1 MGCCS
6 RRRTFSNNQRALGC
20 ALDDALGREG
30 ALGRAA
36 VHVGVGGLLAQG
48 EGEVQGEAQR
58 EVRARLSAR
67 SGRGEGE
74 GEARASAL

>member
-6 RRRTFSNNQRALGC
+6 RRCTFSDDQRALGC

-48 EGEVQGEAQR
+48 EGEAQREAQR
-58 EVRARLSAR
+58 EVRARL
-67 SGRGEGE
+67 GRGLCE